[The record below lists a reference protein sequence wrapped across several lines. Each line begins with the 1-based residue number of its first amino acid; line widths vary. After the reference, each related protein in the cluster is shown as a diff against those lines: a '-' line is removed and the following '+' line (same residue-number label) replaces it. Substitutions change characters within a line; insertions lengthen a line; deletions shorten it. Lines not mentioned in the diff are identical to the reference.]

1 MMSKSLFVLLVLL
14 VVGVSSANIRVLL
27 WDDIWCSQFTA
38 DGSCCL
44 KCSDHCYMD
53 KYGKCQPVSDWCA
66 TWDNCTGKCTSC
78 FKGYGNPVDG
88 VCPSTPVNTVPP
100 VVDDHCKKYGYIDAK

>member
-27 WDDIWCSQFTA
+27 WDDIWCTKFSA
-38 DGSCCL
+38 DGSCCV

-66 TWDNCTGKCTSC
+66 TWDNCTGKCTPRQWC
-78 FKGYGNPVDG
+78 LPKL
-88 VCPSTPVNTVPP
+88 PSKHRSTSS
-100 VVDDHCKKYGYIDAK
+100 